1 MNDEELELARAE
13 AMKADRCFSKGR
25 LRDEFRM
32 KPKPGVEPVSF
43 YKKRVWRP
51 IWSVPDSR
59 LPTNAE
65 KGLFTGITK
74 ANTGA
79 IHPFGQGKN
88 A

>member
-1 MNDEELELARAE
+1 PQTAGPPEH
-13 AMKADRCFSKGR
+13 FVVFGR
-25 LRDEFRM
+25 KIPRT
-32 KPKPGVEPVSF
+32 
-43 YKKRVWRP
+43 P

-74 ANTGA
+74 ANKGA